1 MLNVKRYWSL
11 LVASFVML
19 FSVNSF
25 AFSVDDLQQQLAKS
39 TLVRGD
45 FKQVRTM
52 QMFAQPLSTT
62 GTFLLD
68 HEKGLLWQQTEPF
81 PIALTLTQNKLRQS
95 INSEAQVMT
104 DSDNPMAFYFT
115 RLFLSLFKGDT
126 ESIKE
131 NFTLQ
136 LTGEKDAWTLIL
148 TPTKAPIDSVFKTI
162 KIEGND
168 YLNRVV
174 LSEVRGDVTEMVFTN
189 QSTEPA
195 TLTEEEL
202 RVFEF

>member
-11 LVASFVML
+11 LMASFVML

-52 QMFAQPLSTT
+52 QMFAQPLSTS

-68 HEKGLLWQQTEPF
+68 HENGLLWQQTTPF

-95 INSEAQVMT
+95 INGDTQVMT

>member
-81 PIALTLTQNKLRQS
+81 PIALTLTQNNLRQS
-95 INSEAQVMT
+95 INGEAQVMT